1 MINRRE
7 LLNLAAT
14 AGVASLLASQRG
26 QAAEEVH
33 PDFQIIDTN
42 VSLFHWP
49 FRRLPLDETA
59 KLVKKLRSLGITSAW
74 AGSFEGV
81 LHRDVAGVNQRL
93 AEECKKHPE
102 LIPIGSVN
110 PLLPDWQ
117 EDLRRCVETHHMP
130 GVRLHP
136 NYHGYTLADPRFAEL
151 LERAAKALCFVQLA
165 AVMEDTRTQYP
176 LLQVPDVDLAPLP
189 GVMNRIKGAK
199 VQILG
204 DRPRSP
210 LFSELAKTPGLYFD
224 TARVEGTDG
233 VPTLVKSLPRG
244 RVLFG
249 THAPFLIPEAA
260 LIRVHESSLLD
271 EAALKAVLSK
281 NAEQLIKQPKLES
294 NWGGW
299 DANMPSKH

>member
-14 AGVASLLASQRG
+14 AGVASLLASQR
-26 QAAEEVH
+26 AETAEEN
-33 PDFQIIDTN
+33 PPEFRIIDTN
-42 VSLFHWP
+42 VSLFRWP

-59 KLVKKLRSLGITSAW
+59 KLVKKLRSLGINTAW

-93 AEECKKHPE
+93 AAECKQYPE
-102 LIPIGSVN
+102 LVPIGSVN
-110 PLLPDWQ
+110 PALPDWKD
-117 EDLRRCVETHHMP
+117 DLRRCAQMHHMP

-136 NYHGYTLADPRFAEL
+136 NYHGYTLDDPRFAEL
-151 LERAAKALCFVQLA
+151 LDLAAKAGCFVQIA

-176 LLQVPDVDLAPLP
+176 LLQVPDVDLSPLP
-189 GVMNRIKGAK
+189 GVMSRIQGAK
-199 VQILG
+199 VQILN

-210 LFSELAKTPGLYFD
+210 LLFRLAKIPGLYFD

-233 VPTLVKSLPRG
+233 IPSLVKSVPPG

-249 THAPFLIPEAA
+249 THAPFLIPDAA
-260 LIRVHESSLLD
+260 LIRVHESSVLD
-271 EAALKAVLSK
+271 EAGLKAVFSK
-281 NAEQLIKQPKLES
+281 NAEQFIK
-294 NWGGW
+294 
-299 DANMPSKH
+299 H